1 MDPLIGKRKD
11 PDLFGKLEAVE
22 VLSWYDGPRTFTLLD
37 ADGGLCLAHW
47 LDEERDSMRF
57 VVVPVRARDV
67 EQLQRGSLTLLEVL
81 DQPRVY
87 VVDQENTGQVREV
100 WLTTLAALPMDAL
113 PDKGVT
119 LNRDAQSAGANA
131 A

>member
-1 MDPLIGKRKD
+1 MVPLIGKRKD

-37 ADGGLCLAHW
+37 TDGGLCLAHW
-47 LDEERDSMRF
+47 LDEDGDSMRF
-57 VVVPVRARDV
+57 VVVPVRARDI

-87 VVDQENTGQVREV
+87 AVDQENRGQVRTV
-100 WLTTLAALPMDAL
+100 WLTTLAALPQDAL
-113 PDKGVT
+113 PAKGVT
-119 LNRDAQSAGANA
+119 LNRDAQSAGASA